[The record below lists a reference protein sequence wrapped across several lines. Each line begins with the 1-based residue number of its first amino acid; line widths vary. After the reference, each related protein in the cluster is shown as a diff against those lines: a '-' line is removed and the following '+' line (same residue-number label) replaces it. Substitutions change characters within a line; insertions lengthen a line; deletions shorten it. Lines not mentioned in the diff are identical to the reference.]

1 VGAHPTPYLEL
12 EACTQGYPI
21 YRIPIVL
28 TIMSDLDPHMISGY
42 GFGMVLS
49 EHTSLCDKT
58 TFFCS
63 CEPLFFVDNLTK
75 IGFGR
80 STHLVK

>member
-1 VGAHPTPYLEL
+1 MH
-12 EACTQGYPI
+12 GYPV
-21 YRIPIVL
+21 YRILIVL

-58 TFFCS
+58 TFF
-63 CEPLFFVDNLTK
+63 LFL
-75 IGFGR
+75 
-80 STHLVK
+80 